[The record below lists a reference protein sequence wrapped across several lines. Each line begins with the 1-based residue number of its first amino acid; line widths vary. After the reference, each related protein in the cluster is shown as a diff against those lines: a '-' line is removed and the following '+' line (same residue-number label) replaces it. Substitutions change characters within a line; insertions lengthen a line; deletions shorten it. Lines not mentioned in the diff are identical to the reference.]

1 VLYGV
6 LLKAEFWHRHAL
18 TPFNERQRT
27 MLNHVLDDF
36 EGKPTVR
43 ACLPRQ
49 PPSTIVRIRSCS
61 DRE

>member
-36 EGKPTVR
+36 EG
-43 ACLPRQ
+43 
-49 PPSTIVRIRSCS
+49 
-61 DRE
+61 